1 MKWKDLIWVKKI
13 DFASLGVV
21 YQMATL
27 LPSFGQFYLIIF
39 LAPSFVNKFILN
51 CFAALAAQMNVW
63 F

>member
-1 MKWKDLIWVKKI
+1 MERFDLDNKI
-13 DFASLGVV
+13 DFATLGVD
-21 YQMATL
+21 YQMPTP
-27 LPSFGQFYLIIF
+27 LPFFGQFYLILYF